1 MTAASDTPTIGVL
14 AGLGPRAGAHFY
26 NRLVT
31 LTPAKADEEHPR
43 TILVSDPRVPSRLA
57 YFRGLGPS
65 PAPRLREL
73 AQMLVSV
80 GADLL
85 VLTSVTT
92 HAHLGEIAAAVD
104 VPVVNGLAATAEA
117 LATAGWSRPAF
128 LVTRACA
135 EMRLLDPYLPASME
149 PLYPDPE
156 TQDAIETVVE
166 DTKRGLDVTELRR
179 RLTELADRPW
189 ADGRDCVV
197 VACTDLAP
205 VAPLADDVVNIAD
218 VLARAALVQL
228 GSFDDLATLG
238 VA

>member
-1 MTAASDTPTIGVL
+1 VTAASSTPTIGVL

-31 LTPAKADEEHPR
+31 LTPATADEEHPR

-92 HAHLGEIAAAVD
+92 HAHLDEVAAAVD
-104 VPVVNGLAATAEA
+104 VPVVNALAATAEA
-117 LATAGWSRPAF
+117 LADRSRPAF

-149 PLYPDPE
+149 PLYPDPA

-166 DTKRGLDVTELRR
+166 DTKRGLDVTELRQ
-179 RLTELADRPW
+179 RLTALAARPW
-189 ADGRDCVV
+189 ADGRDCLV

-205 VAPLADDVVNIAD
+205 VAPLADDVLNIAD

-228 GSFDDLATLG
+228 GVFNDRATID
-238 VA
+238 A